1 MKCPKCQRTTW
12 GAAAYCVVHGDQLD
26 YGRPDTVTEP
36 LRSYRKE
43 REYDEP
49 IPLPGFEYIEGERP

>member
-26 YGRPDTVTEP
+26 YERPDTVTEP

-49 IPLPGFEYIEGERP
+49 IPLPGF